1 MAFARFGRDSD
12 VYVYADTDGGY
23 TCERCP
29 KAGESYHCRTAQEM
43 VTHLTEL
50 HRGRGDRV
58 PDDAIAALER
68 DEKSRS

>member
-12 VYVYADTDGGY
+12 VYVYADTRGGY

-29 KAGESYHCRTAQEM
+29 DVGSSYHCRTAKEM
-43 VTHLTEL
+43 VTHLVEF

-58 PDDAIAALER
+58 PDEAIEGPKG
-68 DEKSRS
+68 DEGAD

>member
-12 VYVYADTDGGY
+12 VYVYADARGGF

-29 KAGESYHCRTAQEM
+29 RIGENYHCGTSQEM
-43 VTHLTEL
+43 ITHLIQF

-58 PDDAIAALER
+58 PEQALTSLLRNDDNA
-68 DEKSRS
+68 